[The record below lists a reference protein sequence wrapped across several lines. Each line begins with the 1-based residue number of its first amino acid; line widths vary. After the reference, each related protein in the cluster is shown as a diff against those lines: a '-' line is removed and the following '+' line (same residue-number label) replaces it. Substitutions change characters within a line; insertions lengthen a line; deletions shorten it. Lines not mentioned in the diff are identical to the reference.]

1 MPTEAAFS
9 MGTVGDDYN
18 PVNGMIIV
26 DYALPA
32 PAARVVRAGISQGL
46 YQLAP
51 SPVGFPTGFWRSL
64 PGNRTVLHA
73 WASPN
78 ATGGRAAILQT
89 IGH

>member
-73 WASPN
+73 
-78 ATGGRAAILQT
+78 
-89 IGH
+89 

>member
-1 MPTEAAFS
+1 MLQDIYSSLGSTGVQQHMPTEAAFS

-73 WASPN
+73 
-78 ATGGRAAILQT
+78 
-89 IGH
+89 